1 MPRIDLRQ
9 TCVIWYLTATLLLP
23 LACARKPKQDTLT
36 AKEVVERMAKTYAS
50 CKTYRD
56 SGIVRTVFIQAG
68 RDHIVEKPFST
79 VFVRPDRFRFEYK
92 EKELGNRREYR
103 YIVWRKGKDVQTWW
117 DVAPGIEKPQ
127 SLGSALAGATGVSGG
142 SAHTVPAL
150 LIPDE
155 VGGRRLTD
163 ITEAKRIEDA
173 KLNKVDCFRIQGQF
187 VGSPMT
193 LWVDKKTFLVRRI
206 DSQIKFDNFS
216 TQETTTYKPVIDG
229 EVTDK
234 MLEFDPPKQN

>member
-1 MPRIDLRQ
+1 MSPVLGFLQSGSDQIIVLQ
-9 TCVIWYLTATLLLP
+9 TSRLCSRSYQI
-23 LACARKPKQDTLT
+23 
-36 AKEVVERMAKTYAS
+36 AS
-50 CKTYRD
+50 
-56 SGIVRTVFIQAG
+56 S
-68 RDHIVEKPFST
+68 E
-79 VFVRPDRFRFEYK
+79 
-92 EKELGNRREYR
+92 
-103 YIVWRKGKDVQTWW
+103 GKDVQTWW

-127 SLGSALAGATGVSGG
+127 SLGFALAGATGVSGG

-193 LWVDKKTFLVRRI
+193 LLVDNMTLWVDKKTFLVRRI